1 MNTIEHRLEKLRKR
15 MAKEHIDAWIITGSD
30 PHSSEYV
37 CSRWQTRSWI
47 SGFTGSAGTVVV
59 TRDKALL
66 WVDSRYFI
74 QGEQQL
80 RNTSFELQKLD
91 TPQVLDHVQWL
102 ARTMESGSVIG
113 FEASTC
119 TVTAKRNFERAF
131 IGKRFELVGTE
142 DWFDQ
147 IWENRP
153 EIPHEQVVEMEDT
166 YVGYSRK
173 EKIELIRKELAQQG
187 CTHTIIASLDDIAWI
202 LNLRGS
208 DIEYNPVFL
217 AYLIIGPDS
226 TVLCSDGRHFSKE
239 VYSSLSKDVSIL
251 GYDEIDTALKT
262 LASDG
267 YRVYYSADKI
277 SVRLLEALPKQ
288 VDTVE
293 GRDISTDL
301 KSTKNKAE
309 LEGMRRA
316 HLLDGVALVKFLARV
331 KTSGKTYNEISLAE
345 ELIRCRS
352 EHPEYLGPS
361 FSPIAAYRE
370 HGALAHY
377 SATEE
382 SAHVLEGD
390 GLLVLDTGGQ
400 YASGTTDITRTLL
413 FGTASDEMKRDYTLV
428 LKGTITLAAQKFPK
442 GTYGYQLD
450 VLARQ
455 FLWQQGLS
463 FGHGTGHGLGF
474 RLNVHEGPQ
483 NISPRPT
490 MVPLKAGMVISDE
503 PGVYK
508 EGRYGIRIENIVA
521 VKQAE
526 TTEFGSFL
534 AFEVLSFCPFERDLI
549 DKDLLAP
556 NEIQMIDDYH
566 ETVRNTLSPYLDEK
580 TRTWLKEATA
590 AL

>member
-119 TVTAKRNFERAF
+119 TVTAKRNLERAF

-331 KTSGKTYNEISLAE
+331 KTSGKT
-345 ELIRCRS
+345 
-352 EHPEYLGPS
+352 
-361 FSPIAAYRE
+361 
-370 HGALAHY
+370 
-377 SATEE
+377 
-382 SAHVLEGD
+382 
-390 GLLVLDTGGQ
+390 
-400 YASGTTDITRTLL
+400 
-413 FGTASDEMKRDYTLV
+413 
-428 LKGTITLAAQKFPK
+428 
-442 GTYGYQLD
+442 
-450 VLARQ
+450 
-455 FLWQQGLS
+455 
-463 FGHGTGHGLGF
+463 
-474 RLNVHEGPQ
+474 
-483 NISPRPT
+483 
-490 MVPLKAGMVISDE
+490 
-503 PGVYK
+503 
-508 EGRYGIRIENIVA
+508 
-521 VKQAE
+521 
-526 TTEFGSFL
+526 
-534 AFEVLSFCPFERDLI
+534 
-549 DKDLLAP
+549 
-556 NEIQMIDDYH
+556 
-566 ETVRNTLSPYLDEK
+566 
-580 TRTWLKEATA
+580 
-590 AL
+590 